1 MGSGSSW
8 HGPQHNLPRTICNNH
23 QLSVDPVIVFT
34 TALGKNGSIYLPIL
48 TCTVVVVG
56 RCQHLPTST
65 VVVNMSIPGIVKHFC
80 DNVVLV

>member
-34 TALGKNGSIYLPIL
+34 TAQNGSIYLPIL
-48 TCTVVVVG
+48 TCTVVVV
-56 RCQHLPTST
+56 
-65 VVVNMSIPGIVKHFC
+65 VNMSIPGIVKHFC
-80 DNVVLV
+80 YNVVLI